1 MPTALKIP
9 ALAVLIILF
18 SCSAQQINSARP
30 ELKLLPPDEGSLAV
44 LLQQKVILQSGENRQ
59 QFLLV
64 ARFEKHRLKM
74 VLLSPTGQLLLMLN
88 YDGDELVQHTQSSID
103 VPGKEILAIIQF
115 AMWPGQSIKDH
126 YPEENGW
133 RVEISPKERIL
144 LTATGVILKISF
156 DDEVLKIDNYLH
168 NYRVFVY
175 TLEKTAL

>member
-1 MPTALKIP
+1 MPNALKITT
-9 ALAVLIILF
+9 LAVLISLS
-18 SCSAQQINSARP
+18 SCSAQQINSAQP

-59 QFLLV
+59 QYLLV

-115 AMWPGQSIKDH
+115 AMWPRQSIKDH

>member
-9 ALAVLIILF
+9 ALAVFIILF

-74 VLLSPTGQLLLMLN
+74 LLLSPTGQKLLMLD
-88 YDGDELVQHTQSSID
+88 YDGDELVQHTLSSIE

-115 AMWPGQSIKDH
+115 AMWPGQSITKH
-126 YPEENGW
+126 YLEEDGW
-133 RVEISPKERIL
+133 RVDISPEKRIL
-144 LTATGVILKISF
+144 LTATGTILKISY
-156 DDEVLKIDNYLH
+156 EPEELIIDNYLH
-168 NYRVFVY
+168 DYRVFVY

>member
-1 MPTALKIP
+1 MPNALKIP
-9 ALAVLIILF
+9 ALAVLVFL
-18 SCSAQQINSARP
+18 SGCSAQLTSSPRFS
-30 ELKLLPPDEGSLAV
+30 LKLLPPAEGSLAV
-44 LLQQKVILQSGENRQ
+44 LLQQKIILQIGEKQQ

-64 ARFEKHRLKM
+64 ARFEEHRLKM
-74 VLLSPTGQLLLMLN
+74 VMLSPGGQQLLMLD